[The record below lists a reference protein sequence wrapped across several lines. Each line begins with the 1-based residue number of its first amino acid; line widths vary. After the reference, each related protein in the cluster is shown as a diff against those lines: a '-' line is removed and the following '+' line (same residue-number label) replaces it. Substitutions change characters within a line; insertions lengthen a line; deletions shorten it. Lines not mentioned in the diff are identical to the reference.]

1 MSINCRTDYE
11 LQSVAMP
18 TQGTTKKLFFNYTD
32 EVDSCVKIRPQDVSA
47 SKGSINYRSKVK
59 NTDFLNCPDALCI
72 RKGVM

>member
-32 EVDSCVKIRPQDVSA
+32 EVDSCVKIRPQDTSA
-47 SKGSINYRSKVK
+47 SKGTINSLK
-59 NTDFLNCPDALCI
+59 
-72 RKGVM
+72 